1 MNDIDSNQQP
11 AADPMDA
18 LLNRAFDQAL
28 AGPGNPA
35 LLEGV
40 MLRIARQERQRMLI
54 TGLIGFLAALLAGLV
69 ALPLL
74 DLIQPLLSAALSEM
88 TAAVGSPPEA
98 SVSGWGLSLGM
109 GVVLAL
115 AAAWLFLE
123 EAF

>member
-54 TGLIGFLAALLAGLV
+54 TGLIGFLAALLAGLA

-74 DLIQPLLSAALSEM
+74 DLIQPLLSGALSEM

>member
-54 TGLIGFLAALLAGLV
+54 TGLIGFLAALLAGLA

-74 DLIQPLLSAALSEM
+74 DLIQPLLSAALSGM